1 MLLRAKTVIT
11 HGWDTILRT
20 HGLDTVEGVYR
31 IGSGQV
37 VSYSSST
44 EVRRVDVGS
53 GSDVRTIF
61 IKKYWVTKPSQLWN
75 GMFRGT
81 FFGRSKARRE
91 FENLAR
97 FRTWGMDAPE
107 PIAYGEERLA
117 RWLMRSYLISLGI
130 PQPVPLQVFV
140 GSHLAAFPAKEA
152 SESRRELIDHLADYT
167 RRLHE
172 HRFVHHDYY
181 WRNILL
187 SGHDL
192 RRFFLIDA
200 HKGRLWRPGENQRAR
215 ARDLAALDAPASYYF
230 RRSERL
236 RFFLRYLGQPK
247 LRPRDKRL
255 LQLTLK
261 LATPLREK
269 QLRRTRGK

>member
-97 FRTWGMDAPE
+97 LRTWGMDAPE
-107 PIAYGEERLA
+107 PVAYGEERFA
-117 RWLMRSYLISLGI
+117 RWLMRSYVISLGVA
-130 PQPVPLQVFV
+130 QPIPLQVFI
-140 GSHLAAFPAKEA
+140 GSHLAALPAKEA
-152 SESRRELIDHLADYT
+152 GELRRELIENLASYT

-172 HRFVHHDYY
+172 HRFVHHDYF

-187 SGHDL
+187 SGLDL
-192 RRFFLIDA
+192 HRFFLIDA
-200 HKGRLWRPGENQRAR
+200 HKGRLWISGESLRTRAK
-215 ARDLAALDAPASYYF
+215 DLATLDAPAPHYF

-236 RFFLRYLGQPK
+236 RFFLRYLGRPK
-247 LRPRDKRL
+247 LRPEDKKLLRL
-255 LQLTLK
+255 TLQL
-261 LATPLREK
+261 AAPMREK
-269 QLRRTRGK
+269 QLRRTRGN